1 MCKFRFQLFDRAYLK
16 ERCADI
22 PLGSDVTVMS
32 RVARDGVNTYTVAEG
47 HYGVD
52 ETDNVAYGVREDL
65 LSDRPPFQTLYMIR
79 GEVLA
84 RHDRTIHL
92 PDFKLEQLVVGNLEE
107 AIKQYELAVG
117 VCDVEHKNR
126 GQYGKCTL
134 FELDIDEK
142 GIPSQFIDEDKII
155 KQKFFIERG

>member
-1 MCKFRFQLFDRAYLK
+1 MCKFKYKLFDKVYLK
-16 ERCADI
+16 DRCADI
-22 PLGSDVTVMS
+22 MLGSDVTVMG
-32 RVARDGVNTYTVAEG
+32 RFQKDDVNYYTVAEG
-47 HYGVD
+47 TMCID
-52 ETDNVAYGVREDL
+52 ETDNIAYDVREDL
-65 LSDRPPFQTLYMIR
+65 LSDRPPFQILYMIR